1 MSTPTLQIN
10 QPGMLSTVQDTGRYG
25 YQRFGMPTAGAMD
38 TFALR
43 AANALLGNDLGA
55 AGIEATVLGP
65 RIILLADTRIA
76 ITGANVSPT
85 VDREPI
91 PMWQAVPVRKGSRL
105 EFHGPKDG
113 MRAYLAVAGG
123 IDVPVIMGSRSTY
136 MKAAIGGL
144 DGRQLRSGDILN
156 AFGDA
161 LSALRPSPGFPTKA
175 IPKYGVNHELR
186 VVLGPQ
192 NAAFTQSGIDT
203 FLNSTYT
210 VSINSDR
217 MGYRL
222 EGEPIEHVTGPDV
235 ISDGTPLG
243 AIQVPGSGEPIILLA
258 DRGTTGGYT
267 KIATVISADISKI
280 AQAMPGHT
288 ITFSAVS
295 VEEAQ
300 EAHRK
305 QEELLH
311 SVLSGSTPSV
321 KLAVVMNDDISDILG
336 EDGKPLNLPISGESA
351 VHLLNGKVRIGGTA
365 FELQINAR
373 RIDSTSMPDKAAIK
387 CKE

>member
-1 MSTPTLQIN
+1 MSTPTLQIV

-38 TFALR
+38 AFALR
-43 AANALLGNDLGA
+43 AANALLGNDLDA

-65 RIILLADTRIA
+65 RITLLADTRIA

-91 PMWQAVPVRKGSRL
+91 PMWQATAVRQGSRL
-105 EFHGPKDG
+105 AFHGPKDG

-136 MKAAIGGL
+136 MKAAIGGK
-144 DGRQLRSGDILN
+144 DGRQLRPGDILD

-161 LSALRPSPGFPTKA
+161 MSALRTSSGFPTEA
-175 IPKYGVNHELR
+175 IPKYGNDHELR

-210 VSINSDR
+210 VSIYSDR

-222 EGEPIEHVTGPDV
+222 EGDPIEHVAGPDV
-235 ISDGTPLG
+235 ISDGTALG

-267 KIATVISADISKI
+267 KIATVISADIGKI

-288 ITFSAVS
+288 VTFSAVS

-305 QEELLH
+305 QEELLRL
-311 SVLSGSTPSV
+311 VLSASTPSV
-321 KLAVVMNDDISDILG
+321 RLAVVMNDDISDILG
-336 EDGKPLNLPISGESA
+336 EDGKPINLPISGETA
-351 VHLLNGKVRIGGTA
+351 AHLLNGKVRIGGAA

-373 RIDSTSMPDKAAIK
+373 RID
-387 CKE
+387 